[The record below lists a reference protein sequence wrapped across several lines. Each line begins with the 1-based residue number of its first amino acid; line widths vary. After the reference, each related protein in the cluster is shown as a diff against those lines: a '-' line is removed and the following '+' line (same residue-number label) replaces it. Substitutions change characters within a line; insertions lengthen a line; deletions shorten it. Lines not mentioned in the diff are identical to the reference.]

1 MGRRG
6 SGSGSPP
13 GKKGLPLRRAAS
25 ELSRRPHRRT
35 RRTWLTSATVA
46 GLEQEGRLSDHQGG
60 PLMILVSHPA
70 IRGDRPAAV
79 PGRRAPW
86 SWPPFPSLHRTPA
99 ALLRCPDPPEPG
111 CCRTPGRT
119 GFVEVASRVHNPPI
133 FTKAVMLR
141 SQPGLT
147 GSGSPIRSYSGFGGG
162 HPHFR
167 LNADC
172 RQPDLTELNGQ
183 LRSAAD
189 GHPGRRQVASGA
201 RVCYPDPRTSRPVL
215 SLRQPRRPPLHRGPR
230 APVPCR
236 SATLR
241 RRPRGLGPQPGTWAT
256 RRSGGSVRLS
266 CRGLA
271 GRPEPRACPGSRGLG
286 GAVACPWQALSSAPA
301 TPGTWDHARIMGNRL
316 ETG

>member
-1 MGRRG
+1 VVDGSYCGR
-6 SGSGSPP
+6 SGAGGTAERPP
-13 GKKGLPLRRAAS
+13 GRAADDLGES
-25 ELSRRPHRRT
+25 PGDSRRPPCRRARETGALVLATLPEPAPHAGRATALPRPSRT
-35 RRTWLTSATVA
+35 RLLPNPRT
-46 GLEQEGRLSDHQGG
+46 D
-60 PLMILVSHPA
+60 
-70 IRGDRPAAV
+70 
-79 PGRRAPW
+79 
-86 SWPPFPSLHRTPA
+86 
-99 ALLRCPDPPEPG
+99 
-111 CCRTPGRT
+111 
-119 GFVEVASRVHNPPI
+119 GFVEVALRVHNPPM